1 MSQASIGTHSRHW
14 PARMRRKMASEYLF
28 EEHGVS
34 LSPATLA
41 KLAVVG
47 GGPSF
52 RKDGPFPLYERP
64 GLDAFA
70 TARLGPLR
78 ASTSDERRPPEKCRT
93 ATRCPRRRPELLSQ
107 PRQGLKP

>member
-1 MSQASIGTHSRHW
+1 MSQGSNDTTSRHW
-14 PARMRRKMASEYLF
+14 PTRMRRKQASEYLF

-41 KLAVVG
+41 KLDVIG

-52 RKDGPFPLYERP
+52 GKDGPFPLYERP
-64 GLDAFA
+64 GLDTFA

-78 ASTSDERRPPEKCRT
+78 ASSDQQQ
-93 ATRCPRRRPELLSQ
+93 AA
-107 PRQGLKP
+107 

>member
-1 MSQASIGTHSRHW
+1 MSQPSIGVSSRHW
-14 PARMRRKMASEYLF
+14 PTRMRRKVASEYLF

-47 GGPSF
+47 GGPAF
-52 RKDGPFPLYERP
+52 RKDGPFPLYER
-64 GLDAFA
+64 GALDTFA

-78 ASTSDERRPPEKCRT
+78 TSTSCLAE
-93 ATRCPRRRPELLSQ
+93 AA
-107 PRQGLKP
+107 

>member
-1 MSQASIGTHSRHW
+1 MVVLYRQLPRRHFKEDAMSQASIGTTSRHW

-47 GGPSF
+47 GGPPF
-52 RKDGPFPLYERP
+52 RKDGPFPIHERDD
-64 GLDAFA
+64 LDIYALK
-70 TARLGPLR
+70 RLGPLR
-78 ASTSDERRPPEKCRT
+78 ASTSE
-93 ATRCPRRRPELLSQ
+93 AA
-107 PRQGLKP
+107 